1 MSDHSD
7 NADRSQPAEGEKF
20 PKAIDRRLRELY
32 PSGAIFLGYIENLNT
47 LSERR
52 IRSASGAIRMKPDW
66 MTKMNNQAIRD
77 RWTAEAMAQGLTE
90 KEIAYL
96 FDELEYYATLHVP
109 GSKIFLSSVE
119 RV

>member
-1 MSDHSD
+1 MSNHSD
-7 NADRSQPAEGEKF
+7 NADRSQPAEGEQ
-20 PKAIDRRLRELY
+20 PPITIDQRLRELY
-32 PSGAIFLGYIENLNT
+32 PSGAIFLGYTENLNT

-66 MTKMNNQAIRD
+66 MTKMNDQTIRD
-77 RWTAEAMAQGLTE
+77 RWTAEAVAQGLTE